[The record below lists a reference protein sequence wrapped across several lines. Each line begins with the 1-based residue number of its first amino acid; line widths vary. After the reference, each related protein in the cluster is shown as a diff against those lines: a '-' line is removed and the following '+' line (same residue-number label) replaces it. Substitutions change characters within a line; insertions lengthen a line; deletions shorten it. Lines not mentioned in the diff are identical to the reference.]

1 MGKQKRKGRSAGVK
15 VLSVVLAVLLVL
27 VIAALIYVQSKMN
40 LINRPEPIAAL
51 PPEEEFFEADEN
63 GEGHQEIDPGTIQWP
78 EHQEASRAQDVIN
91 ILLIGQDRRPG
102 ESRARS
108 DSMMIATINCRHMTV
123 QVTSLMRD
131 MYVQI
136 PGYSD
141 NRINAAY
148 AFGGMELLNRTI
160 EKNLLISIDGN
171 IEVDFDGFV
180 QVIDQL
186 GGIQVRLNRQEAEH
200 LRGQGFSDLS
210 EGMTEMDGRLALA
223 YSRIRR
229 VGHADY
235 ERTERQRRVVTAV
248 FQKVR
253 GLGFSEIG
261 QMISLMFPLVTTDL
275 TNQELLTLAF
285 HVYRMDADTLG
296 THRIPADGAF
306 QHARIRGMSVLV
318 PNLEKNRSILRG
330 IVFGE

>member
-1 MGKQKRKGRSAGVK
+1 MGRKQRRGRSAGVK
-15 VLSVVLAVLLVL
+15 VLAVVLAVLLVL
-27 VIAALIYVQSKMN
+27 TIAAVVYVQTKLN
-40 LINRPEPIAAL
+40 LINRPETVEAL
-51 PPEEEFFEADEN
+51 PPEDEFFEVDEN
-63 GEGHQEIDPGTIQWP
+63 GEGYEEKDPDAVHWP
-78 EHQEASRAQDVIN
+78 PNQDVFRDQNIIN
-91 ILLIGQDRRPG
+91 ILLIGQDRRHG

-108 DSMMIATINCRHMTV
+108 DSMMIATINRRNKTV

-141 NRINAAY
+141 NRINASY

-160 EKNLLISIDGN
+160 EKNLLVYIDGN

-186 GGIQVRLNRQEAEH
+186 GGIQVRINSREAEH
-200 LRGQGFSDLS
+200 LRGQGFSGLS
-210 EGMTEMDGRLALA
+210 EGMAEMDGRLALA

-229 VGHADY
+229 IGHADY

-253 GLGFSEIG
+253 RQGFTEIG
-261 QMISLMFPLVTTDL
+261 QIISLMFPLITTDL
-275 TNQELLTLAF
+275 SNQELLSLAY
-285 HVYRMDADTLG
+285 HVYLMDTDTLG

-306 QHARIRGMSVLV
+306 QPARIRGMAVLV
-318 PNLEKNRSILRG
+318 PDLEKNRRIIKDIIS
-330 IVFGE
+330 GE